1 MNPLV
6 IFKDVSTFFKMA
18 AAILRRQYK
27 MPWQTLFW
35 AVICMIYFAAPIDLL
50 PDMLPMLGIADD
62 GAFILFVLTLLH
74 KDLATFRQSQQDKDN
89 IIEAEVI
96 QTFDKKDKE

>member
-18 AAILRRQYK
+18 GAILRRQYK

-35 AVICMIYFAAPIDLL
+35 AVICMLYFASPIDLL
-50 PDMLPMLGIADD
+50 PDVLPMLGIADD

-74 KDLATFRQSQQDKDN
+74 KDLAAFRQTQEDKSN
-89 IIEAEVI
+89 VIEAEVV